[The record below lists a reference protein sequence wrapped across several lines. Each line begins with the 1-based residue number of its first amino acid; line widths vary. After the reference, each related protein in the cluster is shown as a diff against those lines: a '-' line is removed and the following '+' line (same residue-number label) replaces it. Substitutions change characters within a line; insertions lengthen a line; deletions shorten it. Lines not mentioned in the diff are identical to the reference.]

1 MVKRRAFLF
10 GLLSLA
16 AQAGI
21 PCGASRVM
29 AAGRLKVM
37 ASSYPVWLFTREVL
51 GQAPELDLDLLVA
64 ASAGCPHD
72 YTLTP
77 KDMIRLSS
85 SNALVINGRGFEA
98 FLSSALGEL
107 KKLSVIDAGGN
118 IPALPEDGSEEHH
131 DHPHGNPH
139 YFSSPARAAVMV
151 KNIAGG
157 LASLDPASADALR
170 TAGQQFSGRL
180 EALSGDV
187 AALGRLGSGT
197 DFVLQHDALS
207 WFFHDAGLSVTGVL
221 QEEADEQPSAAALGA
236 LVKKIKSSRRRCFIV
251 TEPQF
256 PERIAKALAR
266 DAGCGVISL
275 DPVASGPANPPAG
288 YYEKVMQANVAALKK
303 ALAAKAK

>member
-29 AAGRLKVM
+29 AADRLKVM
-37 ASSYPVWLFTREVL
+37 ASSYPVWLLTREVL
-51 GQAPELDLDLLVA
+51 GQAPGLELDLLVA
-64 ASAGCPHD
+64 AGTGCPHD

-77 KDMIRLSS
+77 KDMLRLSS
-85 SNALVINGRGFEA
+85 SNALIINGRGFEA
-98 FLSSALGEL
+98 FLSSALGQL

-118 IPALPEDGSEEHH
+118 IPALPDDGSEDHH

-151 KNIAGG
+151 QNIAGG
-157 LASLDPASADALR
+157 LASLDPASGDSLR
-170 TAGQQFSGRL
+170 AAGQQYAARL
-180 EALSGDV
+180 QALGQDA
-187 AALGRLGSGT
+187 AALGRLGGST

-221 QEEADEQPSAAALGA
+221 QEEADEPPSAAALGA
-236 LVKKIKSSRRRCFIV
+236 LVKKIKAGRRRCVVV

-266 DAGCGVISL
+266 DAGAGLISL

-288 YYEKVMQANVAALKK
+288 YYEKVMKANIAALQKV
-303 ALAAKAK
+303 LAAKTK